1 MAKFC
6 LKKGSKR
13 VSARKRYKIEK
24 KVREHNRKV
33 RREAKKNPKS
43 KKKANTVQ
51 VPNSCPF
58 KEDILKEVEVLKK
71 QREEEKQKQRE
82 AARERKREQLSG
94 NLEGLVTQAQ
104 NKQIQHDS
112 SIVKSSAHETEK
124 KPVKREENS
133 LKAHYKEFK
142 KVLDSADV
150 ILEVVDARDPLGTRC
165 KQVEEAVQTAK
176 GNKRLVLVLNKADL
190 VPRENLDNWLK
201 YLRRSLPAVAFK
213 SSTQDQSKRLGRK
226 KLGKKTE
233 DLIQGGVCFGAELL
247 LSLLANYC
255 RNSGTVKTS
264 IRVGVVGLPNVGK
277 SSVINSLKR
286 SRACDVGNTPGVTKC
301 VQMVQLDSKI
311 KLLDSPGIV
320 FANPQQDKDGPDDSS
335 VALKNAVRIEAL
347 QDPFTPASAILKRVS
362 KKYMMELYDILE
374 YSSPDEFFAMK
385 AARMGKFKKGGIPD
399 ATAAA
404 RGVLAD
410 WNSGKIRYYTLPPED
425 SASQLS
431 AEIVQQF
438 AKEFDI
444 DSFATEEAMMLDH
457 VGAESAKANTAESL
471 VCDSSGPVDAAMEIE
486 IQEKRTQKKVAVLGV
501 DKKKAKK
508 GDPKPTAIEGRKK
521 KVEPLFEIEG
531 NQKLNKLNKI
541 QFKKLKKERARGEK
555 AATGLAQVLEDI
567 QITASDDYNFETDF
581 KPK

>member
-13 VSARKRYKIEK
+13 VSARQRYKIEK

-33 RREAKKNPKS
+33 KKEAKKNPKS

-58 KEDILKEVEVLKK
+58 KADILKEVEALKK
-71 QREEEKQKQRE
+71 QREEEKLKQRE

-104 NKQIQHDS
+104 NKQKQHDS
-112 SIVKSSAHETEK
+112 TVVETSGNEAGQ

-142 KVLDSADV
+142 KVLDAADV

-165 KQVEEAVQTAK
+165 KQVEEAVQSAK
-176 GNKRLVLVLNKADL
+176 GNKRLVLILNKADL
-190 VPRENLDNWLK
+190 VPRENLDQWLK
-201 YLRRSLPAVAFK
+201 YLRRSLPALAFK

-286 SRACDVGNTPGVTKC
+286 SRACNVGNTPGVTKS
-301 VQMVQLDSKI
+301 VQAVQLDSKI

-320 FANPQQDKDGPDDSS
+320 FANPQKSTDAGDDSS

-362 KKYMMELYDILE
+362 KKHMMELYDILE
-374 YSSPDEFFAMK
+374 YSTPEEFFAMK
-385 AARMGKFKKGGIPD
+385 AARMGKFKKGGVPD
-399 ATAAA
+399 AIAAA

-444 DSFATEEAMMLDH
+444 ESFATEEAMMLDN
-457 VGAESAKANTAESL
+457 VVAEAAKENTTESII
-471 VCDSSGPVDAAMEIE
+471 CESSGPLDAAMEIE
-486 IQEKRTQKKVAVLGV
+486 IKEKQSQKKVAVLPV
-501 DKKKAKK
+501 DKTKKGKK
-508 GDPKPTAIEGRKK
+508 GDKPTAMEPRKK

-531 NQKLNKLNKI
+531 NQKLNKLNKL
-541 QFKKLKKERARGEK
+541 QFKKLKKERAK
-555 AATGLAQVLEDI
+555 KDKVAAGLAGILEDV
-567 QITASDDYNFETDF
+567 QITSSDDYNFATDF
-581 KPK
+581 IPQ